1 MPTPM
6 SESTLLLAAGR
17 FHGHVGPFLAIGLRM
32 GLLANETLG
41 RDPMETTALVA
52 VEPRPP
58 KSCLVD
64 GVQFVTGCTLGKGN
78 IEMVPEMDSIS
89 AVFKKGEAALK
100 VSLRNEF
107 LSRMDHDLQAASEK
121 AVIDYAFRIMDTPV
135 DQLFETP

>member
-17 FHGHVGPFLAIGLRM
+17 FHGHIGPFLAIGLRM

-52 VEPRPP
+52 VEARPP

-64 GVQFVTGCTLGKGN
+64 GVQFTTGCTMGKGN
-78 IEMVPEMDSIS
+78 IEMAPETDPIC
-89 AVFKKGEAALK
+89 VIFKRGEAALK
-100 VSLRNEF
+100 VSVRNDF
-107 LSRMDHDLQAASEK
+107 MSRMDHDLEGVGEK

-135 DQLFETP
+135 DHLFEIS